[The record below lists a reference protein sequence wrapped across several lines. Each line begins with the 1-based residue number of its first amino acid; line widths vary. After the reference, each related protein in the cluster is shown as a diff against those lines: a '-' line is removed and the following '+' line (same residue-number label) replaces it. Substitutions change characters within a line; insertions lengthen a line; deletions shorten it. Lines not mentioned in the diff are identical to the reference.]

1 MRTATNP
8 FEPIAA
14 AELVARRL
22 AVADHLAARGMT
34 GAIVSDPANVRY
46 LGGFA
51 LHQPWASRTRP
62 TVCILTPDAQLLVVT
77 SPAVTLD
84 DPPVDSVVTYRDP
97 AEMPA
102 AVAQVLAGAGLAGA
116 AVGAERG
123 DEHRVAMTVD
133 EFGEIERLHGA
144 RFADAG
150 RSLWAARIV
159 KSPAE
164 VDRMREAFAVA
175 DRVYARLFG
184 GELRAGES
192 ERALAIRIRRMML
205 EEGAD
210 EPGWV
215 MITAG
220 RGAYDRLL
228 SSPRERHLERGELIW
243 LDIACRL
250 DGYWSDHSR
259 AAVIGAAPTAEQ
271 VALQDRVVAATHRG
285 IAAVVPG
292 ATLGAVAAA
301 AALDG
306 EPTPGRIGHGLG
318 LGSTE
323 PPDVVPDSIVPVE
336 PGMVFTVE
344 PLAVREHGMYQ
355 AEAVVAVTTAGCE
368 VLTRAPEAISTV

>member
-1 MRTATNP
+1 MTGSPNP
-8 FEPIAA
+8 LEPISA
-14 AELVARRL
+14 AELAARRRT
-22 AVADHLAARGMT
+22 VADDLAARGLT

-51 LHQPWASRTRP
+51 LGQPWASRTRP
-62 TVCILTPDAQLLVVT
+62 TVCILTPDAQLAVVT

-84 DPPVDSVVTYRDP
+84 DPPVDRVVTYRDP
-97 AEMPA
+97 REMPA
-102 AVAQVLAGAGLAGA
+102 VIARTLADAGSAAA

-123 DEHRVAMTVD
+123 HEHRVAITLD
-133 EFGEIERLHGA
+133 ELDETERLHGA

-150 RSLWAARIV
+150 PSLWAARMV
-159 KSPAE
+159 KSAAE
-164 VDRMREAFAVA
+164 IDRMRAASAVG
-175 DRVYARLFG
+175 DRVYGRLFG
-184 GELRAGES
+184 DELRAGET
-192 ERALAIRIRRMML
+192 ERALARRIAQMML

-215 MITAG
+215 MLTAG
-220 RGAYDRLL
+220 RGSYGRLL
-228 SSPRERHLERGELIW
+228 SSPRERPLQRSELVW
-243 LDIACRL
+243 FDIACRV

-259 AAVIGAAPTAEQ
+259 AAVIGAPPTAEQ
-271 VALQDRVVAATHRG
+271 VELQDRVIAATQRG
-285 IAAVVPG
+285 IVAVTAG

-306 EPTPGRIGHGLG
+306 ESTPGRIGHGLG

-323 PPDVVPDSIVPVE
+323 PPDVVPDSTLRLL

-344 PLAVREHGMYQ
+344 PLAVREHGMFQ
-355 AEAVVAVTTAGCE
+355 AEAVVAVTDDGCE